1 MKIAQV
7 VCAFPPY
14 AGGIGNS
21 AYKIETILKTKHEV
35 FTFTPQTT
43 RPLVQK
49 GHGAILVQLLW
60 RLKKFDY
67 IYLHYPFFGTAEI
80 IWLFKIFNQK
90 TKLIIHY
97 HMDVENKSW
106 LNKILSIPS
115 QLVRESLLKKADLII
130 SASFDYIKHSQIKNF
145 YQSHPEKFKEIP
157 FGVDTTKF
165 IPKEINLPS
174 DNSLIAKT
182 KKIIQ
187 QVNELFIKRDRL
199 DLIFVGGLDSAH
211 YFKGVDILLKSL
223 AFLKSERKWH
233 LNIIGEGDLRP
244 EYEALSKRLGL
255 EKKVD
260 FLGKLNETELIKNLQ
275 NSDLLILPSIN
286 SNEAFGLVLIEALA
300 CGVPVIA
307 SDLPGVR
314 SVFTNLKEGL
324 LVEPGK
330 MEDLSAKIDFILE
343 NESLR
348 KRMSQAARQKAIDK
362 YDQNKIKQMYEDLFV
377 DNKPT

>member
-21 AYKIETILKTKHEV
+21 AYKIETILKAKHEV

-43 RPLVQK
+43 RPLIQK
-49 GHGAILVQLLW
+49 GHGAILAQLLW
-60 RLKKFDY
+60 RLRKFDY

-80 IWLFKIFNQK
+80 IWLFKNFNKK
-90 TKLIIHY
+90 TKLIVHY

-106 LNKILSIPS
+106 SNRILSIPGR
-115 QLVRESLLKKADLII
+115 LVRESLLKKADLIV

-145 YQSHPEKFKEIP
+145 YQSYPEKFKEIP
-157 FGVDTTKF
+157 FGVDITKF

-223 AFLKSERKWH
+223 AFLKSKRKWH
-233 LNIIGEGDLRP
+233 LNIIGEGNLQP

-314 SVFTNLKEGL
+314 NVFTNLKEGL

-343 NESLR
+343 NENLR